1 MAVDLLLL
9 FSFAPNAVAVAVLM
23 GLFASL
29 VLSTLA
35 KSTIAF
41 VIPDT
46 VPVKEGEAIGAL
58 KLKAVM
64 VASLTGL
71 FASLVLSALPK
82 STMAFVTPV
91 TVPVKAGLLIGA
103 FSPKPGTVGAS
114 YVPLRS
120 PANLIFPITVV
131 LAFGTSVVILPST

>member
-9 FSFAPNAVAVAVLM
+9 FSLLLNALAVAVLM

-64 VASLTGL
+64 VALLTGL
-71 FASLVLSALPK
+71 FASLVLSTFSKP
-82 STMAFVTPV
+82 TMDFEIPP
-91 TVPVKAGLLIGA
+91 TVPVKVGLFIGA
-103 FSPKPGTVGAS
+103 LRVKPDTVGAS
-114 YVPLRS
+114 YVPLKS
-120 PANLIFPITVV
+120 PVNLIFPITVV
-131 LAFGTSVVILPST
+131 LAFGTSEAILPST